1 MQNYIIRIKNKKVEN
16 MSQSPKIFNL
26 SILKSILLVLG
37 AYTFSYCLGLTFH
50 EIGHALA
57 YTIVGVTDIEI
68 HVHPFALSYCSHGS
82 RPTEVLPFT
91 GSMGPLFN
99 VVCATIVSL
108 SLWRIRNPKLLPL
121 LMWVGTAYIVEGV
134 AMFMD
139 IAGLPILTDW
149 GKVIIIGG
157 VSPVIIGIMGIV
169 FITIGSIFMLLLLP
183 LENVSHRDLFGRRY
197 LITTS
202 ISVYFLLSVIYT
214 SIFALYVLDNR
225 LIAFFSTIIF
235 NLLLTAIYKPIFPF
249 LDRLSHTERSPIS
262 WSVVAIACGSALG
275 IIIIVLVFF

>member
-1 MQNYIIRIKNKKVEN
+1 MNQP
-16 MSQSPKIFNL
+16 SKILNL
-26 SILKSILLVLG
+26 STLKSILLVFG
-37 AYTFSYCLGLTFH
+37 AYTFSYCLGLIFH
-50 EIGHALA
+50 ETGHALA

-68 HVHPFALSYCSHGS
+68 HVHPFALSYCSHGY

-121 LMWVGTAYIVEGV
+121 LMWAGTAYIAEGV
-134 AMFMD
+134 AMFID

-157 VSPVIIGIMGIV
+157 VSPVIIGIMGSV
-169 FITIGSIFMLLLLP
+169 FIIIGSVFMLLLLP
-183 LENVSHRDLFGRRY
+183 LENVSHRDLFWKKY

-202 ISVYFLLSVIYT
+202 ISFYFLLSVIYT
-214 SIFALYVLDNR
+214 SIFALFVLDNR
-225 LIAFFSTIIF
+225 LIAFFSTIVF

-249 LDRLSHTERSPIS
+249 LDRLSHTETTPIS
-262 WSVVAIACGSALG
+262 RSAIIITLGSALG